1 MDIKDITISSKARN
15 KVLPNEVWQVL
26 IIGSGPAGLTAGIY
40 AGRAKLKTLLFT
52 GLPSGGQL
60 MLSAEIDDFP
70 GFPEKMTGPELIK
83 KITEQV
89 RKFDVEM
96 IERNVISVDF
106 KKRPFTI
113 KTDDK
118 EYLAK
123 AVIVAT
129 GASAKWLGLK
139 NEQEL
144 IGHGISACAV
154 CDGFFFKN
162 KIVGVVGGGDS
173 AMENAIV
180 LTKYAKKVFIIHRR
194 NEFKA
199 SKMLQEE
206 VLNNP
211 KIEFIWNSIIS
222 EIKGKDSLEGV
233 FVENVKS
240 KEKKFL
246 EIDGLFISIGYK
258 PATDIFKGQLELDDY
273 EYIKVKENTKTSVDG
288 VFAAGDVCDNK
299 YRQAITA
306 AGLGAMALLDA
317 DKWLRNP

>member
-1 MDIKDITISSKARN
+1 MDIKDII
-15 KVLPNEVWQVL
+15 

-52 GLPSGGQL
+52 GSPSGGQL
-60 MLSAEIDDFP
+60 MLSEQIDDFP

-83 KITEQV
+83 KMTEQV
-89 RKFDVEM
+89 KKFDVEM
-96 IERNVISVDF
+96 IEKNVVSVDF
-106 KKRPFTI
+106 QKRPFVI
-113 KTDDK
+113 KTNNE

-123 AVIVAT
+123 AIIVAT
-129 GASAKWLGLK
+129 GSSARWLGLK
-139 NEQEL
+139 NEQKL

-154 CDGFFFKN
+154 CDGFFFKD

-194 NEFKA
+194 KESRA
-199 SKMLQEE
+199 SKKLQEE
-206 VLNNP
+206 VFNNP
-211 KIEFIWNSIIS
+211 KIEFIWDTIVS

-233 FVENVKS
+233 YIEDVNT
-240 KEKKFL
+240 KEKRFL
-246 EIDGLFISIGYK
+246 EIDGLFVSIGYK
-258 PATDIFKGQLELDDY
+258 PVTDIFQNQLDLDNNG
-273 EYIKVKENTKTSVDG
+273 YIKVKEDTKTSIDG
-288 VFAAGDVCDNK
+288 VFAAGDVCDTK

-317 DKWLRNP
+317 DKWLREQNK

>member
-1 MDIKDITISSKARN
+1 MDIKDII
-15 KVLPNEVWQVL
+15 

-60 MLSAEIDDFP
+60 MLSEQIDDFP

-89 RKFDVEM
+89 RKFDVEI
-96 IERNVISVDF
+96 IEKNVISVDF
-106 KKRPFTI
+106 QKKPFTI
-113 KTDDK
+113 KTDDQ
-118 EYLAK
+118 EYLAR

-129 GASAKWLGLK
+129 GSSAKWLGLK

-154 CDGFFFKN
+154 CDGFFFKD

-173 AMENAIV
+173 AMENAV
-180 LTKYAKKVFIIHRR
+180 TLTKYAKKVFIIHRR
-194 NEFKA
+194 NELKA
-199 SKMLQEE
+199 SKRLQEE
-206 VLNNP
+206 VLDNP

-233 FVENVKS
+233 FIENVKS
-240 KEKKFL
+240 KEKRFL
-246 EIDGLFISIGYK
+246 DLDGLFVSIGYK
-258 PATDIFKGQLELDDY
+258 PATDIFKGQLKLNDNG
-273 EYIKVKENTKTSVDG
+273 YIKVEENTKTSVDG
-288 VFAAGDVCDNK
+288 VFAAGDVCDTK

-317 DKWLRNP
+317 DKWLRNL

>member
-1 MDIKDITISSKARN
+1 MDIKDVI
-15 KVLPNEVWQVL
+15 

-60 MLSAEIDDFP
+60 MLSEQVDDFP
-70 GFPEKMTGPELIK
+70 GFYEKITGPELIK

-89 RKFDVEM
+89 RKFDIAM
-96 IERNVISVDF
+96 IEKNVISVDF
-106 KKRPFTI
+106 KKKPFTI
-113 KTDDK
+113 KTDNE
-118 EYLAK
+118 EYSAK

-154 CDGFFFKN
+154 CDGFFFKD

-173 AMENAIV
+173 AIENAIV
-180 LTKYAKKVFIIHRR
+180 LTKYAKKVFVIHRR
-194 NEFKA
+194 NELKA
-199 SKMLQEE
+199 SKKLQEE

-211 KIEFIWNSIIS
+211 KIEFIWNSIVS

-233 FVENVKS
+233 SIENRDT
-240 KEKKFL
+240 KEKRFL
-246 EIDGLFISIGYK
+246 EINGLFISIGYK
-258 PATDIFKGQLELDDY
+258 PVTDIFKDQLELDDY
-273 EYIKVKENTKTSVDG
+273 GYIKVKENTKTSIDG
-288 VFAAGDVCDNK
+288 IFAAGDVCDTK

-306 AGLGAMALLDA
+306 AGSGAMALLDV
-317 DKWLRNP
+317 DKWLREEDK